1 MDGPTRIVLLSEGQF
16 RARDGRM
23 SESSVSAQDS
33 PGAVSSLSQRSGQ
46 YELSDELAKLC
57 LPQEWKDSN
66 RTLAWVNSICFLFL
80 VVGLIGLR
88 PPKVI
93 HKPLSEVVEAVPVI
107 FTPPEEQPKAEPEAK
122 PDEEQPQDTPT
133 EAPQVISVV
142 AAADP
147 TSVAFAV
154 PVQGAVAIAPA
165 AHLATPPP
173 PANQPPARAIQFNPN
188 VGDGGSYPAP
198 LYPGAAQRN
207 HYEGTV
213 MVEIAVE
220 ASGEI
225 SQVRVFKSSGF
236 GVLDD
241 AAMDVVKHRWRFP
254 PGQPRLY
261 HWPCIFKF

>member
-1 MDGPTRIVLLSEGQF
+1 
-16 RARDGRM
+16 
-23 SESSVSAQDS
+23 
-33 PGAVSSLSQRSGQ
+33 
-46 YELSDELAKLC
+46 
-57 LPQEWKDSN
+57 
-66 RTLAWVNSICFLFL
+66 
-80 VVGLIGLR
+80 VV
-88 PPKVI
+88 
-93 HKPLSEVVEAVPVI
+93 HKPLTELVETVPVI
-107 FTPPEEQPKAEPEAK
+107 FTPPEDQPKVEPEAK
-122 PDEEQPQDTPT
+122 PDDEKPQDAPSD
-133 EAPQVISVV
+133 APQVVAVV

-173 PANQPPARAIQFNPN
+173 PANQPAPRAIQFNPN
-188 VGDGGSYPAP
+188 VGDGGSYPP
-198 LYPGAAQRN
+198 PSYPGSAQRN

-225 SQVRVFKSSGF
+225 SQVKVYKSSGY

-241 AAMDVVKHRWRFP
+241 AATDVVKHRWRFP

>member
-1 MDGPTRIVLLSEGQF
+1 
-16 RARDGRM
+16 M
-23 SESSVSAQDS
+23 SESSVSAQDP
-33 PGAVSSLSQRSGQ
+33 PGAVPSLQQRSGQ
-46 YELSDELAKLC
+46 YELSDDLAKLC

-93 HKPLSEVVEAVPVI
+93 HKALSEVVEAVPVI

-133 EAPQVISVV
+133 EAPQVVSIV

-154 PVQGAVAIAPA
+154 PVQGAVAVAPA

-173 PANQPPARAIQFNPN
+173 PANQPPPRAVSLIPTWVTAAVIRHLFTLPRLNAITTKEPLWSRSPWKLPGRLAR
-188 VGDGGSYPAP
+188 
-198 LYPGAAQRN
+198 
-207 HYEGTV
+207 
-213 MVEIAVE
+213 
-220 ASGEI
+220 
-225 SQVRVFKSSGF
+225 SGF
-236 GVLDD
+236 SR
-241 AAMDVVKHRWRFP
+241 AQASAFWMTRQSRS
-254 PGQPRLY
+254 
-261 HWPCIFKF
+261 